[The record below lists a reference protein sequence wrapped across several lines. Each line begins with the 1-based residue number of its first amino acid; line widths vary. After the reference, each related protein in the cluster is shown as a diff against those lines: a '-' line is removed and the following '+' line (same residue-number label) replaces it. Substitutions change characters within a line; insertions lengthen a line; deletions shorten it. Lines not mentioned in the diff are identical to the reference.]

1 MTQNPIP
8 QALWSYLQ
16 SKYKATDAR
25 IVKGG
30 SINEAAKIITDS
42 QSFFIKWNQDFI
54 PGFFESEVSNLE
66 LISKTSTVKTP
77 DIVEYGMTED
87 AAFLIMEYLQ
97 PGFHTYQS
105 MQKLGEQLA
114 QMHMQ
119 KSGFIGLDYN
129 NYCGLL
135 PQYNARSNSWED
147 FFLEYRLKPLV
158 NKAFSQNLLTLD
170 EVARFVKLFT
180 LFPNLFPVE
189 QTCLLHGDL
198 WSGNFIITENQQPY
212 LIDPACYHGHREVD
226 IAMTLLFGG
235 FDKAFYDAYTANYP
249 LEEGWK
255 ERSALW
261 NLYPLLVHLILFG
274 GSYRKQ
280 LVDQLTAIAA

>member
-30 SINEAAKIITDS
+30 SINEAAKIITPN
-42 QSFFIKWNQDFI
+42 QNFFIKWNQDFI

-66 LISKTSTVKTP
+66 LIAKTNTVKTP
-77 DIVEYGMTED
+77 DIIEFGMTDD
-87 AAFLIMEYLQ
+87 ASFLAMEYIQL
-97 PGFHTYQS
+97 GFHTYQS

-114 QMHMQ
+114 QMHLQ
-119 KSGFIGLDYN
+119 KSSFVGLDYH

-135 PQYNARSNSWED
+135 PQYNARSNSWAD
-147 FFLEYRLKPLV
+147 FFVEYRIKPLV

-180 LFPNLFPVE
+180 LFPNLFPNE
-189 QTCLLHGDL
+189 SPCLLHGDL
-198 WSGNFIITENQQPY
+198 WSGNFLITDNQEPY
-212 LIDPACYHGHREVD
+212 LIDPASYYGHREVD

-235 FDKAFYDAYTANYP
+235 FDKAFYDAYHSNYP
-249 LEEGWK
+249 LEDGWK